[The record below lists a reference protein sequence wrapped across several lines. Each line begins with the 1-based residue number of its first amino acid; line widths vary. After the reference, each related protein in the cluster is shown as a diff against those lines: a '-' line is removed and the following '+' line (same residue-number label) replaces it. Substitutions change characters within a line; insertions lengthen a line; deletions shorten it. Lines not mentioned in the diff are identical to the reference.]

1 MKEEKIEQEGT
12 AVSKSPRRPA
22 AFARGYGGPRENRRS
37 LDRLLRSAAQVD
49 DESPGAM
56 PFGFD
61 TRVVALWRAAKPKTN
76 GVVQLLRGVAALSA
90 AVIVISTI
98 AAVREAN
105 QSREIRESLTNEFA
119 IADSAI
125 QDEFSK

>member
-1 MKEEKIEQEGT
+1 MKNEQI
-12 AVSKSPRRPA
+12 
-22 AFARGYGGPRENRRS
+22 
-37 LDRLLRSAAQVD
+37 DRLLQSAAQAN
-49 DESPGAM
+49 EEIPAAM

-61 TRVVALWRAAKPKTN
+61 TRVVALWRAGMPKAN
-76 GVVQLLRGVAALSA
+76 GVMQLLRRVAVLSM

-98 AAVREAN
+98 AAIREAN

-125 QDEFSK
+125 QDEF